1 MSVIRFS
8 DIFEASEFA
17 EHSKELLDLGSTGVC
32 SGPSAGAPVVPPDAR
47 RIDMKG
53 GKSSCA
59 KCFMGYSF
67 ILL

>member
-32 SGPSAGAPVVPPDAR
+32 
-47 RIDMKG
+47 
-53 GKSSCA
+53 
-59 KCFMGYSF
+59 F
-67 ILL
+67 